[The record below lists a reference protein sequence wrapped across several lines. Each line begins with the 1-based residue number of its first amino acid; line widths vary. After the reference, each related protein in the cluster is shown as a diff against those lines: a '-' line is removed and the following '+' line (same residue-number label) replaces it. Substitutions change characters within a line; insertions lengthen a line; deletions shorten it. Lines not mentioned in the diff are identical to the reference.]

1 MDFVRQ
7 IWILFKYLIIR
18 FYLDFVFSDSI
29 TYAQRNVFYIR
40 WDLYSL
46 AEDNARPPYFPVCC
60 TPAGY
65 TSLCKGQAITPALSV
80 DSGCTPGLVLRCYAL
95 PGVTGQALV
104 KNQQF

>member
-46 AEDNARPPYFPVCC
+46 AEDNARPPYFSRML
-60 TPAGY
+60 Y
-65 TSLCKGQAITPALSV
+65 TCRLYL
-80 DSGCTPGLVLRCYAL
+80 LV
-95 PGVTGQALV
+95 
-104 KNQQF
+104 

>member
-65 TSLCKGQAITPALSV
+65 YL
-80 DSGCTPGLVLRCYAL
+80 LV
-95 PGVTGQALV
+95 
-104 KNQQF
+104 